1 MKTIFKKITQKLYT
15 IFVYIN
21 YYFSKKKYDKFI
33 FIHPPQSG
41 GNSIDYFFKINFGL
55 RTYKINN
62 FLEDSN
68 FDFCSDKV
76 SKYFLIFGHFT
87 YEFVFRNHIRKNNF
101 FYFTSIREPKSRFLS
116 NYYRNKKDFEKDGK
130 ESMSLEK
137 FLEMRLSQGE
147 DNTYVRRFNSN
158 NIYSDPTINV
168 NNEHFLDSLSNL
180 KKLNFIFYLDDMKE
194 NFINFKKNFKLVL
207 DMTKLIDF
215 HKNKVSNS
223 TFPEVS
229 PKENELLNKL
239 TFYDTK
245 LYEQIKKHQ

>member
-1 MKTIFKKITQKLYT
+1 
-15 IFVYIN
+15 
-21 YYFSKKKYDKFI
+21 
-33 FIHPPQSG
+33 
-41 GNSIDYFFKINFGL
+41 
-55 RTYKINN
+55 
-62 FLEDSN
+62 
-68 FDFCSDKV
+68 
-76 SKYFLIFGHFT
+76 
-87 YEFVFRNHIRKNNF
+87 
-101 FYFTSIREPKSRFLS
+101 LS